1 MRKKILVG
9 LLIAVSVTCFSGCGS
24 SSDQGNNTKEE
35 VVTKKNADEK
45 DENDLTFDY
54 YELDDGTLEIQGY
67 DNKDKVKIV
76 EIPDTIDGKKV
87 SVLNLGLFRSN
98 EVVEE
103 IILPESLKIIE
114 DQAFLGATALRK
126 LEINGIETMGDYCIY
141 GCPKIKEVR
150 LPEGLKELGES
161 AIENCENLTDIYLP
175 STLETIDEYNF
186 DLLGEK
192 VKEGVEVRAL
202 FDAFGNLSNNKPL
215 KKKHIK
221 AIRDKGIEIVKFDPF
236 KFPYI
241 NHALHRDH
249 RKIVVIDGKI
259 GYTGGMNIANYYIK
273 GLPEIGDWRDMHIR
287 IEGNAVNE
295 LQNIFLTMWNKST
308 KQHISGS
315 QYYPLRNDSTFKGNK
330 NVAIVD
336 RIPKKEPK
344 LMRQTYIKSIDA
356 AQDKIQIVNPYF
368 TPIPSIK
375 KAIKRALKRGVEVE
389 IMIPGKSDIPF
400 TPDAAFYT
408 ANKLR
413 KKGAKIYV
421 YNGGFHHSKI
431 MMVDS
436 LFCTV
441 GSTNLNSRSL
451 RYDYEVNAFIFDK
464 ETTHELS
471 TMFDHDKLDSTLL
484 TKEEYKKRSGWKRF
498 VGWFANL
505 FSPFL

>member
-1 MRKKILVG
+1 MKFDIKKHIYLILLFILSFTVETAQSQEVTNIHIAATDTVPTYTSDSAVINFLKDAG
-9 LLIAVSVTCFSGCGS
+9 IPITQNSKLKLLKSGRA
-24 SSDQGNNTKEE
+24 KFI
-35 VVTKKNADEK
+35 
-45 DENDLTFDY
+45 DLF
-54 YELDDGTLEIQGY
+54 
-67 DNKDKVKIV
+67 
-76 EIPDTIDGKKV
+76 
-87 SVLNLGLFRSN
+87 
-98 EVVEE
+98 EE
-103 IILPESLKIIE
+103 IRHAKHHIHLEYFNFRNDSI
-114 DQAFLGATALRK
+114 ANAL
-126 LEINGIETMGDYCIY
+126 
-141 GCPKIKEVR
+141 
-150 LPEGLKELGES
+150 
-161 AIENCENLTDIYLP
+161 
-175 STLETIDEYNF
+175 F

-215 KKKHIK
+215 KKKHIQ

-249 RKIVVIDGKI
+249 RKIVVIDGNI

-295 LQNIFLTMWNKST
+295 LQDIFLAMWNKST
-308 KQHISGS
+308 KQHVSGS

-336 RIPKKEPK
+336 RIPKKEPR

-464 ETTHELS
+464 ETTHELN
-471 TMFDHDKLDSTLL
+471 TMFEHDKLDSTLF

-505 FSPFL
+505 FTPFL